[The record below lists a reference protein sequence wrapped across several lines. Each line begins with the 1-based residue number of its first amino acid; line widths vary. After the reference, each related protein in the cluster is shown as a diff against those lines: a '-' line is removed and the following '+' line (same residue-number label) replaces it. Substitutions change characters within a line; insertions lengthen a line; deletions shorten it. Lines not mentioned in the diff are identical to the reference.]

1 MPRLEKRLL
10 KESLNLKQG
19 RDVNVLTGNA
29 GIDISAAVYTGF
41 IPFLMI
47 NPAEGEGLVDCVI
60 DIDLDKATDGV
71 NEVATASDTVI
82 CALQTR
88 VDGTNWVTTELMS
101 SITLTG
107 TAGSIA
113 DGKNGHKFKVGLVD
127 PTGLVRVSI
136 KLSAERADCYIPY
149 RVTYIGAT
157 PTVTATSVA

>member
-10 KESLNLKQG
+10 KEALNLKEG
-19 RDVNVLTGNA
+19 RDVNVITGTA

-41 IPFLMI
+41 IPMI
-47 NPAEGEGLVDCVI
+47 MVNPAAGEGLADLVI

-71 NEVATASDTVI
+71 NEVATASDTVV

-88 VDGTNWVTTELMS
+88 VDGTNWVTTELMT

-113 DGKNGHKFKVGLVD
+113 DGKNGHRFKVGMVD
-127 PTGLVRVSI
+127 PDGLVRVAI
-136 KLSAERADCYIPY
+136 KLSAERADCYVPY
-149 RVTYIGAT
+149 RITYKGAT
-157 PTVTATSVA
+157 PTVTVTSVA

>member
-1 MPRLEKRLL
+1 M
-10 KESLNLKQG
+10 
-19 RDVNVLTGNA
+19 
-29 GIDISAAVYTGF
+29 ISPVT
-41 IPFLMI
+41 
-47 NPAEGEGLVDCVI
+47 GEGLVDCVI

-71 NEVATASDTVI
+71 NEVATASDTVV

-88 VDGTNWVTTELMS
+88 VDGTNWVTTELMT

-113 DGKNGHKFKVGLVD
+113 DGKNGHRFKVGMVD
-127 PTGLVRVSI
+127 PDAFVRVSI